1 MKRLKYL
8 IIVVMLAIATTAM
21 AETHPG
27 IILRLRDG
35 STVGF
40 TLESKPKIITYNI
53 SLKIVTDK
61 TTVSY
66 SYSDIARIYGGSV
79 DGGGIESPTIDK
91 RADVLFTII
100 DNGVEVSG
108 LESGE
113 IVTAYTPDGRS
124 VCSAHANADS
134 ETLRM
139 TMPSSGVYIIH
150 TSGGISF
157 KFITK

>member
-1 MKRLKYL
+1 M
-8 IIVVMLAIATTAM
+8 
-21 AETHPG
+21 E
-27 IILRLRDG
+27 
-35 STVGF
+35 
-40 TLESKPKIITYNI
+40 
-53 SLKIVTDK
+53 IVTDK

-66 SYSDIARIYGGSV
+66 SYSKIASIYSGNV

-91 RADVLFTII
+91 KADVLFTII

-108 LESGE
+108 LGAGE
-113 IVTAYTPDGRS
+113 TVTAYTPDGRS
-124 VCSAHANADS
+124 VCSVRANTDN

-139 TMPSSGVYIIH
+139 TMPSSGVYIIR

>member
-8 IIVVMLAIATTAM
+8 IIVVMLAIAATAM
-21 AETHPG
+21 AETQPG

-40 TLESKPKIITYNI
+40 TLESKPKILPYSN
-53 SLKIVTDK
+53 LLRIVTDK

-66 SYSDIARIYGGSV
+66 SYREIASIYSGNV
-79 DGGGIESPTIDK
+79 DGGGIESPTIDNK
-91 RADVLFTII
+91 ADVLFTII
-100 DNGVEVSG
+100 DNGVEISG
-108 LESGE
+108 LGAGE

-124 VCSAHANADS
+124 VCSARANVDS

-139 TMPSSGVYIIH
+139 TMPSSGVYIIR

>member
-21 AETHPG
+21 AETQPG

-40 TLESKPKIITYNI
+40 TLESKPKIITHSETLEIY
-53 SLKIVTDK
+53 TDK
-61 TTVSY
+61 TEVSY
-66 SYSDIARIYGGSV
+66 RYQEVKSIYSGNV

-91 RADVLFTII
+91 KADVLFTII

-108 LESGE
+108 LGAGE
-113 IVTAYTPDGRS
+113 TVTAYTPDGRN
-124 VCSAHANADS
+124 VCTARANTDS

-139 TMPSSGVYIIH
+139 AMPSSGVYIIR

>member
-8 IIVVMLAIATTAM
+8 IIVVMLAITTSAM
-21 AETHPG
+21 AETQPG

-40 TLESKPKIITYNI
+40 TLESKPKIIPYNY
-53 SLKIVTDK
+53 SLEIVTDK

-66 SYSDIARIYGGSV
+66 SYSKIASIYSGNV

-91 RADVLFTII
+91 KADVLFTII

-108 LESGE
+108 LGAGE
-113 IVTAYTPDGRS
+113 TVR
-124 VCSAHANADS
+124 ANTDN

-139 TMPSSGVYIIH
+139 TMPSSGVYIIR

>member
-8 IIVVMLAIATTAM
+8 IIVVMLAIAATAM
-21 AETHPG
+21 AETQPG

-40 TLESKPKIITYNI
+40 TLESKPKIITRSETLTIY
-53 SLKIVTDK
+53 TDK
-61 TTVSY
+61 TKLSY
-66 SYSDIARIYGGSV
+66 SYRDVMSIYGGSV

-91 RADVLFTII
+91 KADVLFTII

-108 LESGE
+108 LDTGE
-113 IVTAYTPDGRS
+113 AVTAYTPDGRS
-124 VCSAHANADS
+124 VCTARANADS

-139 TMPSSGVYIIH
+139 TMPSSGVYIMR

>member
-8 IIVVMLAIATTAM
+8 IIVVMLAIATSAM
-21 AETHPG
+21 AETQPG

-40 TLESKPKIITYNI
+40 TLESKPKIIPYNY
-53 SLKIVTDK
+53 SLEIVTDK

-66 SYSDIARIYGGSV
+66 SYSKIASIYSGNVG
-79 DGGGIESPTIDK
+79 GGGIESPTIDK
-91 RADVLFTII
+91 KADVLFTII

-108 LESGE
+108 LGAGE
-113 IVTAYTPDGRS
+113 TVTAYTPDGRS
-124 VCSAHANADS
+124 VCSVRANTDN

-139 TMPSSGVYIIH
+139 TMPSSGVYIIR

>member
-8 IIVVMLAIATTAM
+8 IIVVMLAIATSAM
-21 AETHPG
+21 AETQPG
-27 IILRLRDG
+27 IILRLKDG

-40 TLESKPKIITYNI
+40 TLESKPKILPHSS
-53 SLKIVTDK
+53 SLEIVTDK

-66 SYSDIARIYGGSV
+66 SYSDIASIYSGNV

-91 RADVLFTII
+91 KADVLFTII

-108 LESGE
+108 LGAGE
-113 IVTAYTPDGRS
+113 TVTAYTPDGRS
-124 VCSAHANADS
+124 VCTARANTDS

-139 TMPSSGVYIIH
+139 AMPSSGVYIIH
-150 TSGGISF
+150 TSDGISF

>member
-1 MKRLKYL
+1 
-8 IIVVMLAIATTAM
+8 MLAIATTAI
-21 AETHPG
+21 AETQPG
-27 IILRLRDG
+27 IILRLKDG

-40 TLESKPKIITYNI
+40 TLESKPKILTYSS
-53 SLKIVTDK
+53 SLEIVTDK

-66 SYSDIARIYGGSV
+66 SYSKIASIYSGNV

-91 RADVLFTII
+91 KADVLFTII

-108 LESGE
+108 LEAGE
-113 IVTAYTPDGRS
+113 AVTAYTPDGRS
-124 VCSAHANADS
+124 VCTARANTDK

-139 TMPSSGVYIIH
+139 AMPSSGVYIIR
-150 TSGGISF
+150 TSGGVSF

>member
-8 IIVVMLAIATTAM
+8 IIVVMLAITTSAM
-21 AETHPG
+21 AETQPG

-40 TLESKPKIITYNI
+40 TLESKPKILPYSS
-53 SLKIVTDK
+53 SLRIVTDK

-66 SYSDIARIYGGSV
+66 RYSEIASIYSGSV

-91 RADVLFTII
+91 KADVLFTII
-100 DNGVEVSG
+100 DNSVEVSG
-108 LESGE
+108 LGAGE
-113 IVTAYTPDGRS
+113 TVTAYTPDGRS
-124 VCSAHANADS
+124 VCSVRANTDN

-139 TMPSSGVYIIH
+139 TMPSSGVYIIR

>member
-8 IIVVMLAIATTAM
+8 IIVVMLAITTSAM
-21 AETHPG
+21 AETQPG

-40 TLESKPKIITYNI
+40 ALESKPKILPHSS
-53 SLKIVTDK
+53 SLEIVTDK

-66 SYSDIARIYGGSV
+66 SYSNIASIYSGNV

-91 RADVLFTII
+91 KADVLFTII
-100 DNGVEVSG
+100 DNSVEVSG
-108 LESGE
+108 LEAGE
-113 IVTAYTPDGRS
+113 TVTAYTSDGRS
-124 VCSAHANADS
+124 VCTARANADN

-139 TMPSSGVYIIH
+139 TMPSSGVYIIR
-150 TSGGISF
+150 TSGGVSF